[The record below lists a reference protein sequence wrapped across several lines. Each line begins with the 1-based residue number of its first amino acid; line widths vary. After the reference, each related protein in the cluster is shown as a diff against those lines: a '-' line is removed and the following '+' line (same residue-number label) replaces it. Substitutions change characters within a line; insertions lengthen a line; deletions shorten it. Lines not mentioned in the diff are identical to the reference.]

1 MTFRDG
7 AQINPGR
14 VSVGGGGGRGRGPK
28 MAIGGGIGGVVVVI
42 LAVVLGV
49 DPSSLGLTDGGN
61 QAVSESATGGTLEGC
76 ETAAD
81 ANSNIDCRIVGTA
94 QSLDQ
99 VWEQQL
105 PNAGLRYVQPDV
117 VLFSNGTNTGGCG
130 YAGSEVGPFYCPADS
145 TAYFDSSFFRLLET
159 QYGASGGPLAQEY
172 VVAHEF
178 GHHIQNLIGDPRR
191 NARGAGA
198 ESAAVRTE
206 LQADCYAGLW
216 AYYADKTPAP
226 GSSEPMLEPL
236 TDRDIA
242 DALSAAASVGD
253 DHIQQQ
259 SSGRV
264 NPDSWTHGSSAQ
276 RQKWFTQGY
285 RTGDI
290 AACDTFAAPDLG

>member
-7 AQINPGR
+7 ARINPGR
-14 VSVGGGGGRGRGPK
+14 VSVGGGGRGPK
-28 MAIGGGIGGVVVVI
+28 MAIGGGIGGIVIVI

-49 DPSSLGLTDGGN
+49 DPGTLGLTGDQN
-61 QAVSESATGGTLEGC
+61 QGSSQSGESSTLEGC

-117 VLFSNGTNTGGCG
+117 VLFSNGTDTGGCG
-130 YAGSEVGPFYCPADS
+130 YAGSDVGPFYCPADS
-145 TAYFDSSFFRLLET
+145 TAYFDSTFFTLLET
-159 QYGASGGPLAQEY
+159 QYGSSGGPLAQEY

-198 ESAAVRTE
+198 ESASVRTE
-206 LQADCYAGLW
+206 LQADCYAGIW

-226 GSSEPMLEPL
+226 GTNEPMLNPL

-276 RQKWFTQGY
+276 RQKWFTTGY
-285 RTGDI
+285 RTGQI
-290 AACDTFAAPDLG
+290 ASCDTFAAPDLG

>member
-7 AQINPGR
+7 ARINPGR
-14 VSVGGGGGRGRGPK
+14 VSVGGGGRGPK
-28 MAIGGGIGGVVVVI
+28 MAIGGGVGGIVIVI
-42 LAVVLGV
+42 LALVLGV
-49 DPSSLGLTDGGN
+49 DPSSLGIGDTNTPAQSGPAIDVSHCQSGGAANTDIN
-61 QAVSESATGGTLEGC
+61 
-76 ETAAD
+76 
-81 ANSNIDCRIVGTA
+81 CRIVGTA
-94 QSLDQ
+94 ESLDQ

-105 PNAGLRYVQPDV
+105 PTTGLSYVQPGV
-117 VLFSNGTNTGGCG
+117 RLFAGGVDTGGCG
-130 YAGSEVGPFYCPADS
+130 SASSDVGPFYCPADS
-145 TAYFDSSFFRLLET
+145 TAYFDSSFFQLLET
-159 QYGASGGPLAQEY
+159 QFGSSGGPLAQEY

-206 LQADCYAGLW
+206 LQADCYAGIW

-226 GSSEPMLEPL
+226 GTNEPMLNPL

-259 SSGRV
+259 SSGRI
-264 NPDSWTHGSSAQ
+264 NPDSWTHGSSVQ
-276 RQKWFTQGY
+276 RQTWFTTGY
-285 RTGDI
+285 RTGQI
-290 AACDTFAAPDLG
+290 SSCDTFAATDLG